1 MRRTRRH
8 HRAEMG
14 ESISFED
21 VLTVM
26 TVLLLLRLIFMV
38 PLVNLDKA
46 KTIVARGD
54 EYWNR
59 QAEWV
64 FSHKG
69 DSLKIKPYKT
79 AFGLEGKL
87 AFLTEIEQDKTV
99 YLEAVAPD
107 SNLTVLRHNL
117 ADGSFIAMSVFGRGH
132 SRSYR
137 RGKLIWSQQESEWFP
152 ASDSVDYGSRQD
164 SKAMEEKF
172 RAWTRTQRGY

>member
-1 MRRTRRH
+1 MSRVRRH
-8 HRAEMG
+8 ARVEMG

-54 EYWNR
+54 QYWTL
-59 QAEWV
+59 QAAWV
-64 FSHKG
+64 LAHPG
-69 DSLKIKPYKT
+69 DSLRVLPYRT
-79 AFGLEGKL
+79 AFGLEGKR
-87 AFLTEIEQDKTV
+87 ASLTESDVQKIV
-99 YLEAVAPD
+99 YLEAASAD

-117 ADGSFIAMSVFGRGH
+117 NDGSFIAMSVLGRGH
-132 SRSYR
+132 SRSFR
-137 RGKLIWSQQESEWFP
+137 RGKLIWSQEESIWFP
-152 ASDSVDYGSRQD
+152 ASDSVDYGSRED

-172 RAWTRTQRGY
+172 RAWTRTKRGY

>member
-1 MRRTRRH
+1 MSRVRRH

-79 AFGLEGKL
+79 AFG
-87 AFLTEIEQDKTV
+87 
-99 YLEAVAPD
+99 LEAVAPD

>member
-1 MRRTRRH
+1 MSRSRRH
-8 HRAEMG
+8 TRVEMG

-54 EYWNR
+54 QYWSR
-59 QAEWV
+59 QAGWV
-64 FSHKG
+64 LSHPN
-69 DSLKIKPYKT
+69 DAQKIKPYRT
-79 AFGLEGKL
+79 AFGLEDKV
-87 AFLTEIEQDKTV
+87 ASLTESGAGTIV
-99 YLEAVAPD
+99 YLEASTPD

-117 ADGSFIAMSVFGRGH
+117 SDGSFIAMSVLGRGH

-137 RGKLIWSQQESEWFP
+137 RGKLIWSREESEWFP
-152 ASDSVDYGSRQD
+152 ASDSVDYGSRED

-172 RAWTRTQRGY
+172 RTWTRTHRGY